1 MSPSAHTPLFSI
13 IIPVYRNEKRLAACL
28 DSIRSQTL
36 SDWECICID
45 DGSSDGSADILDN
58 YSLVDNRFR
67 IIHKKNEGVSAARNL
82 GIRLAQAPYLMF
94 VDADDQILPETLQYC
109 RQTIRTASP
118 GIVVFGAHLIHTD
131 RKGFL
136 VPTVRPM
143 PPDSTAS
150 FHSRV
155 LFVEN
160 NNIPACWGKIY
171 KKEILVKNKIK
182 FPEGVKLAEDLYFT
196 AQYFCHC
203 TSVTVINKP
212 FYQYFTNEEAG
223 ATSSFFN
230 RKRPLEDY
238 RSTLQTV
245 LNLSRCL
252 DGRSP
257 YSRNY
262 FLRSRSLLALFRLSY
277 SNYKLISNRIRHL
290 YPEQGQSI
298 RKESFPA
305 LKKYATLANLLPI
318 LYFSLK
324 SNYGRTFKNWL
335 AGKKLISH
343 E

>member
-1 MSPSAHTPLFSI
+1 M
-13 IIPVYRNEKRLAACL
+13 
-28 DSIRSQTL
+28 
-36 SDWECICID
+36 
-45 DGSSDGSADILDN
+45 
-58 YSLVDNRFR
+58 
-67 IIHKKNEGVSAARNL
+67 
-82 GIRLAQAPYLMF
+82 
-94 VDADDQILPETLQYC
+94 
-109 RQTIRTASP
+109 
-118 GIVVFGAHLIHTD
+118 
-131 RKGFL
+131 
-136 VPTVRPM
+136 
-143 PPDSTAS
+143 
-150 FHSRV
+150 
-155 LFVEN
+155 
-160 NNIPACWGKIY
+160 
-171 KKEILVKNKIK
+171 
-182 FPEGVKLAEDLYFT
+182 AEDLYFT

-238 RSTLQTV
+238 RSALQTV
-245 LNLSRCL
+245 LNLSRYL

>member
-155 LFVEN
+155 PFVEN

-171 KKEILVKNKIK
+171 KKEILVK
-182 FPEGVKLAEDLYFT
+182 
-196 AQYFCHC
+196 
-203 TSVTVINKP
+203 
-212 FYQYFTNEEAG
+212 
-223 ATSSFFN
+223 
-230 RKRPLEDY
+230 
-238 RSTLQTV
+238 
-245 LNLSRCL
+245 
-252 DGRSP
+252 
-257 YSRNY
+257 
-262 FLRSRSLLALFRLSY
+262 
-277 SNYKLISNRIRHL
+277 IR
-290 YPEQGQSI
+290 
-298 RKESFPA
+298 
-305 LKKYATLANLLPI
+305 
-318 LYFSLK
+318 
-324 SNYGRTFKNWL
+324 
-335 AGKKLISH
+335 
-343 E
+343 